1 MSTNLTQLMLDQQAK
16 TIEEIACYGL
26 PYGGIG
32 FASHILTYYTIVTHL
47 CGRQPLQPWKHL
59 KYKKFNLFLGVAQLI
74 TTVVITSITIHRCQ
88 EEWFFV
94 ILGVWMLTTSI
105 ALAFLS
111 ISMTFLYRPRRRTQ
125 IPSEAAEAFELQPRI
140 ASEPSAITPNI
151 TAPPEVETIQP
162 GFGTAIKR
170 STGAKCLVA
179 LITLLWFSG
188 CVAGVV
194 AILFVT
200 SPRYTYET
208 QNAGTGP
215 MYIVTLV
222 FGGLCFLPLVCLG
235 LRGCF
240 SQCTASHC
248 TTALIWTPPFIC
260 AFALLWMDWG
270 LGIVTGNL
278 VGVPSRDVQAL
289 YWTYFVAKRLPMLSG
304 VDEVFMVI
312 WGVERIFGVVFKRSC

>member
-1 MSTNLTQLMLDQQAK
+1 MLDQQAK
-16 TIEEIACYGL
+16 AIEEIACYGL

-32 FASHILTYYTIVTHL
+32 FASHILTYYTIITHL
-47 CGRQPLQPWKHL
+47 CGRQPLTWKPL
-59 KYKKFNLFLGVAQLI
+59 KYGKFNLLLGVTQLI
-74 TTVVITSITIHRCQ
+74 ATVVITSITIHRCQ

-105 ALAFLS
+105 SLAFLS
-111 ISMTFLYRPRRRTQ
+111 MSMTFLYRPRRRTQ
-125 IPSEAAEAFELQPRI
+125 IPSEAAEAFELNWQP
-140 ASEPSAITPNI
+140 PSAITPNI
-151 TAPPEVETIQP
+151 TAPPEDETIQP
-162 GFGTAIKR
+162 GFGTAIKS
-170 STGAKCLVA
+170 STGAKCLIA

-188 CVAGVV
+188 CAAGVV
-194 AILFVT
+194 AIQYVT
-200 SPRYTYET
+200 GPRYNYET

-235 LRGCF
+235 LRGYV
-240 SQCTASHC
+240 SQWEYCTARNC

-278 VGVPSRDVQAL
+278 VGVPSQEVQAL

-304 VDEVFMVI
+304 VFDDVFSHL
-312 WGVERIFGVVFKRSC
+312 GC